1 MSTSLRK
8 VIENPNGHA
17 FQERYV
23 VLGRCQGKD
32 RLKSDCRTL
41 RISIPMKALETIE
54 KGFSRKA
61 RISYNNDGTRWDYD
75 MGSGGIGRDSMGLQQ
90 QKEKE
95 KEKQKAQSR
104 VEADTQQKEKQKAQ
118 AEAEAQQKEKAILEE
133 KARRLKLREQKREK
147 KKQTAWE
154 KEKTKMSNLDS
165 WEDL

>member
-95 KEKQKAQSR
+95 KAQ
-104 VEADTQQKEKQKAQ
+104 AQQKEKQKAQ

-147 KKQTAWE
+147 KKQAAWE

>member
-95 KEKQKAQSR
+95 K
-104 VEADTQQKEKQKAQ
+104 AQ
-118 AEAEAQQKEKAILEE
+118 AEAQAQQKEKAILEE
-133 KARRLKLREQKREK
+133 KERRLKLRQQKREK
-147 KKQTAWE
+147 KKQAAWE
-154 KEKTKMSNLDS
+154 KEKTKRSNLDS
-165 WEDL
+165 WEDDL

>member
-32 RLKSDCRTL
+32 RLRSDCRTL

-95 KEKQKAQSR
+95 KEKAQAR
-104 VEADTQQKEKQKAQ
+104 VEAQALQKEKEKAQ
-118 AEAEAQQKEKAILEE
+118 AEAQAQQKEKAILEE
-133 KARRLKLREQKREK
+133 KERRLKLRQQKREK
-147 KKQTAWE
+147 KKQAAWE
-154 KEKTKMSNLDS
+154 KEKTKRSNLDS
-165 WEDL
+165 WEDDL

>member
-17 FQERYV
+17 FQDRYV

-95 KEKQKAQSR
+95 KAQ
-104 VEADTQQKEKQKAQ
+104 AQAQAQQKEKEKAQ
-118 AEAEAQQKEKAILEE
+118 AEAQAQQKEKAILEE
-133 KARRLKLREQKREK
+133 KARRLKLRQQKREK
-147 KKQTAWE
+147 KKQAAWE

>member
-95 KEKQKAQSR
+95 K
-104 VEADTQQKEKQKAQ
+104 AQ
-118 AEAEAQQKEKAILEE
+118 AEAQAQQKEKAILEE
-133 KARRLKLREQKREK
+133 KERRLKLREQKREK
-147 KKQTAWE
+147 KKQAAWE
-154 KEKTKMSNLDS
+154 KEKTKRSNLDS
-165 WEDL
+165 WEDDL

>member
-1 MSTSLRK
+1 MSNSLRK

-32 RLKSDCRTL
+32 LLKSDCRTL

-95 KEKQKAQSR
+95 KAQ
-104 VEADTQQKEKQKAQ
+104 AQAQQKEKQKAQ

-147 KKQTAWE
+147 KKQAAWE

>member
-32 RLKSDCRTL
+32 RLRSDCRTL

-95 KEKQKAQSR
+95 K
-104 VEADTQQKEKQKAQ
+104 ADAQQKEKQKAQ
-118 AEAEAQQKEKAILEE
+118 AEAEAEAEAEAQQKEKAILEE

-147 KKQTAWE
+147 KKQAAWE
-154 KEKTKMSNLDS
+154 KEKTKRSNLDS
-165 WEDL
+165 WEDDL

>member
-95 KEKQKAQSR
+95 KAQAQLR
-104 VEADTQQKEKQKAQ
+104 IEAQAQQKAQ

-147 KKQTAWE
+147 KKQAAWE